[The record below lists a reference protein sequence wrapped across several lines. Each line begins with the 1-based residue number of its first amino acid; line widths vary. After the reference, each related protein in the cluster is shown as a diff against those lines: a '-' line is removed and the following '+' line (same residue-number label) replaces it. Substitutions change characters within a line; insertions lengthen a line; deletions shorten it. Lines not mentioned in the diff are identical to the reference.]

1 VSEQQASVAGTRA
14 AGDGGF
20 AARLAAMPSDRWEKC
35 PHCGAFIYHKRF
47 KKNLKVCPEC
57 NSHFRLSARE
67 RLSFLLD
74 PGTFHEFDRD
84 LTPGD
89 PLGFVDSKPYPA
101 RIAEYRRKTGEQEG
115 AIYGTGRIGGY
126 PIVVCALDFTFLG
139 GSMGSVVGEKVTRA
153 IELGLETRT
162 PVLVCS
168 ASGGARMQ
176 EGTLSLMQ
184 MAKTAAAIGRLAEAG
199 IPYFS
204 LLADPT
210 YGGVSASFA
219 TLGDLIIVEPRA
231 RVGFAGP
238 QVIEQTIRQKLPE
251 GFQTADFLMEKGQI
265 DLIVPRA
272 ELPSTFKKLLSYHSK
287 STVTPAPGAT
297 ASPSPSAARTP
308 EVNGTPTRTAW
319 ESVQLA
325 RHPDRPNLNEY
336 LELLFN
342 DFTELHGDR
351 NFRDDPSIVGGL
363 ALLDGR
369 PVMVVGHQK
378 GRGTRENIQRNF
390 GMPHP
395 EGYRK
400 ALRLM
405 QYAGRLGLP
414 ILTFIDTPGAYPGI
428 QAEERNQSEAI
439 ARNLLVMSR
448 LPIPIVCTIIG
459 EGGSG
464 GALAIG
470 VGDRVLMLEN
480 AIYSVI
486 SPEGCA
492 TILFK
497 DATSAPRAAEASRL
511 TARELLKLGVADEI
525 VPEPSGGAHTDAAG
539 TAEALKQ
546 ALVRNLDQLVG
557 ISDRER
563 IDKRYARFR
572 GFGEFSEE
580 TQRTNERVGTAA

>member
-1 VSEQQASVAGTRA
+1 VAEPEAGTGPELTPAQRHA
-14 AGDGGF
+14 T
-20 AARLAAMPSDRWEKC
+20 MPSDRWAKC
-35 PHCGAFIYHKRF
+35 PRCAAFIYHKRLE
-47 KKNLKVCPEC
+47 KNLKVCPEC
-57 NSHFRLSARE
+57 THHFRLSAQE
-67 RLSFLLD
+67 RLGFLLD
-74 PGTFHEFDRD
+74 AGSFKELDAD

-89 PLGFVDSKPYPA
+89 PLGFVDSKSYVA
-101 RIAEYRRKTGEQEG
+101 RIADNREKSGVSE
-115 AIYGTGRIGGY
+115 AAKYGTGTIGGY
-126 PIVVCALDFTFLG
+126 PVVICALDFTFLG

-153 IELGLETRT
+153 IELGAKTRT
-162 PVLVCS
+162 PVIVCS
-168 ASGGARMQ
+168 SSGGARMQ

-184 MAKTAAAIGRLAEAG
+184 MAKTSAALALLAEAG
-199 IPYFS
+199 VPYFA

-219 TLGDLIIVEPRA
+219 TLGDLIICEPKVK
-231 RVGFAGP
+231 VGFAGP

-251 GFQTADFLMEKGQI
+251 GFQTAEFLMEKGQI

-272 ELPSTFKKLLSYHSK
+272 ELPNTFKKLLGFHDRRPTTAK
-287 STVTPAPGAT
+287 AAPRAAAPDARPAA
-297 ASPSPSAARTP
+297 APSARS
-308 EVNGTPTRTAW
+308 AW

-325 RHPDRPNLNEY
+325 RHPDRPNFR
-336 LELLFN
+336 ELVDLVF
-342 DFTELHGDR
+342 DGFTELHGDR
-351 NFRDDPSIVGGL
+351 SFRDDPAIVGGL
-363 ALLDGR
+363 ATLAGR
-369 PVMVVGHQK
+369 SVMVIGHQK
-378 GRGTRENIQRNF
+378 GRGTKEAIARNF

-414 ILTFIDTPGAYPGI
+414 LVTLIDTPGAYPGI

-464 GALAIG
+464 GALALG

-497 DATSAPRAAEASRL
+497 DAASAPRAADASRL
-511 TARELLKLGVADEI
+511 TATELRKLGVADEL
-525 VPEPSGGAHTDAAG
+525 VPEPAGGAQADLAA
-539 TAEALKQ
+539 TAAALKD
-546 ALVRNLDQLVG
+546 ALVRNLDALSGKPVRDLV
-557 ISDRER
+557 DA
-563 IDKRYARFR
+563 RYARFR
-572 GFGEFSEE
+572 AFGVFTE
-580 TQRTNERVGTAA
+580 GTGRGNGGA